1 MKNIL
6 EEINSRLGD
15 TEEYLCDQEESWK
28 LSSQKSKIKKD
39 PKQNNPGT
47 LTMLISRFWLYGFY
61 FLFFFLLFPLFTLS
75 VLLLQPEK

>member
-28 LSSQKSKIKKD
+28 LSSQKSKIKK
-39 PKQNNPGT
+39 Q
-47 LTMLISRFWLYGFY
+47 I
-61 FLFFFLLFPLFTLS
+61 
-75 VLLLQPEK
+75 